1 MTILSITKPTWGAI
15 IWRYFEHLWTLWNH
29 HDVSLL
35 APVANSMGSQQQSE
49 GCWVFSGRWMLAR
62 PWSMSSQECLFAA
75 RVPLVPQ
82 RWDIGHQSFEGFP
95 FWYGW
100 PGGPLGPFSPCN
112 LTMAHQVSCFFRQK
126 WCLAKETQLGCSTS
140 VVQGGVDA

>member
-1 MTILSITKPTWGAI
+1 
-15 IWRYFEHLWTLWNH
+15 
-29 HDVSLL
+29 
-35 APVANSMGSQQQSE
+35 
-49 GCWVFSGRWMLAR
+49 
-62 PWSMSSQECLFAA
+62 
-75 RVPLVPQ
+75 VPLVPQ